1 MRVFLCNR
9 KFLGIPYYTKR
20 HILFYRRFR
29 PSTYVESI
37 QILRFSPD
45 FWRSKQAFCTLGL
58 TNFAELFS
66 YNIPC
71 RTERWEETVTYRV
84 YADVILLQNLAAD
97 FLLLSVV
104 KNCLRLPERRYGRLA
119 GSLLG
124 AVYALGMVLAP
135 VPLGYAG
142 RMLLNATMS
151 VLMAWTAFSIRRKS
165 EAAEAAIG
173 LYIASM
179 LAAGCMELVQPL
191 GIRVNLLF
199 WLFTAGG
206 SFLIPSAVWRFGM
219 QRCMKLEHQYAVTL
233 FNKGRERHVQAI
245 LDTGN
250 HLTMPLSGRPVQ
262 VLDACAAE
270 RFFSWEDGVQYIP
283 FRSVGKGGG
292 VIPAYQAERMEVS
305 GQGGMRVIEKPWI
318 AISQEAL
325 SQKGE
330 YQMLLNEKYWL

>member
-1 MRVFLCNR
+1 M
-9 KFLGIPYYTKR
+9 
-20 HILFYRRFR
+20 
-29 PSTYVESI
+29 
-37 QILRFSPD
+37 
-45 FWRSKQAFCTLGL
+45 
-58 TNFAELFS
+58 
-66 YNIPC
+66 
-71 RTERWEETVTYRV
+71 TYRV

-142 RMLLNATMS
+142 RMLLSATMS

-270 RFFSWEDGVQYIP
+270 RFFSCPIHPISECRKGRRRDSGISGGADGSV
-283 FRSVGKGGG
+283 RSGRYAGD
-292 VIPAYQAERMEVS
+292 
-305 GQGGMRVIEKPWI
+305 
-318 AISQEAL
+318 
-325 SQKGE
+325 
-330 YQMLLNEKYWL
+330 

>member
-9 KFLGIPYYTKR
+9 KFLGIPYYTKSTNVPR

-37 QILRFSPD
+37 QILRFPPD
-45 FWRSKQAFCTLGL
+45 FWRSKQAFCALGL

-119 GSLLG
+119 GSILG

-142 RMLLNATMS
+142 RMLLSATMS
-151 VLMAWTAFSIRRKS
+151 VLMVWTAFSIRRKS

-191 GIRVNLLF
+191 GIRVNLL
-199 WLFTAGG
+199 AVYRGG
-206 SFLIPSAVWRFGM
+206 QFSDSICGVAVW
-219 QRCMKLEHQYAVTL
+219 YAAVYEAGTPV
-233 FNKGRERHVQAI
+233 R
-245 LDTGN
+245 GN
-250 HLTMPLSGRPVQ
+250 
-262 VLDACAAE
+262 A
-270 RFFSWEDGVQYIP
+270 F
-283 FRSVGKGGG
+283 
-292 VIPAYQAERMEVS
+292 
-305 GQGGMRVIEKPWI
+305 
-318 AISQEAL
+318 
-325 SQKGE
+325 
-330 YQMLLNEKYWL
+330 

>member
-1 MRVFLCNR
+1 M
-9 KFLGIPYYTKR
+9 
-20 HILFYRRFR
+20 
-29 PSTYVESI
+29 
-37 QILRFSPD
+37 
-45 FWRSKQAFCTLGL
+45 
-58 TNFAELFS
+58 
-66 YNIPC
+66 
-71 RTERWEETVTYRV
+71 TYRV

-119 GSLLG
+119 GSILG

-142 RMLLNATMS
+142 RMLLSATMS

-206 SFLIPSAVWRFGM
+206 QFSDSICGVAVW
-219 QRCMKLEHQYAVTL
+219 HAAVYEAGT
-233 FNKGRERHVQAI
+233 
-245 LDTGN
+245 
-250 HLTMPLSGRPVQ
+250 PVRG
-262 VLDACAAE
+262 DA
-270 RFFSWEDGVQYIP
+270 F
-283 FRSVGKGGG
+283 
-292 VIPAYQAERMEVS
+292 
-305 GQGGMRVIEKPWI
+305 
-318 AISQEAL
+318 
-325 SQKGE
+325 
-330 YQMLLNEKYWL
+330 

>member
-1 MRVFLCNR
+1 
-9 KFLGIPYYTKR
+9 
-20 HILFYRRFR
+20 
-29 PSTYVESI
+29 
-37 QILRFSPD
+37 
-45 FWRSKQAFCTLGL
+45 
-58 TNFAELFS
+58 
-66 YNIPC
+66 
-71 RTERWEETVTYRV
+71 
-84 YADVILLQNLAAD
+84 
-97 FLLLSVV
+97 
-104 KNCLRLPERRYGRLA
+104 
-119 GSLLG
+119 
-124 AVYALGMVLAP
+124 MV
-135 VPLGYAG
+135 
-142 RMLLNATMS
+142 
-151 VLMAWTAFSIRRKS
+151 WTAFSIRRKS

-199 WLFTAGG
+199 LLFTAGG

>member
-104 KNCLRLPERRYGRLA
+104 KN
-119 GSLLG
+119 
-124 AVYALGMVLAP
+124 
-135 VPLGYAG
+135 
-142 RMLLNATMS
+142 
-151 VLMAWTAFSIRRKS
+151 
-165 EAAEAAIG
+165 
-173 LYIASM
+173 
-179 LAAGCMELVQPL
+179 
-191 GIRVNLLF
+191 
-199 WLFTAGG
+199 
-206 SFLIPSAVWRFGM
+206 
-219 QRCMKLEHQYAVTL
+219 
-233 FNKGRERHVQAI
+233 
-245 LDTGN
+245 
-250 HLTMPLSGRPVQ
+250 
-262 VLDACAAE
+262 
-270 RFFSWEDGVQYIP
+270 
-283 FRSVGKGGG
+283 
-292 VIPAYQAERMEVS
+292 
-305 GQGGMRVIEKPWI
+305 
-318 AISQEAL
+318 
-325 SQKGE
+325 
-330 YQMLLNEKYWL
+330 

>member
-1 MRVFLCNR
+1 MKISDACF
-9 KFLGIPYYTKR
+9 
-20 HILFYRRFR
+20 FYRRFR

-37 QILRFSPD
+37 QISRFSPD
-45 FWRSKQAFCTLGL
+45 FWRSKQAFCALGL

-104 KNCLRLPERRYGRLA
+104 KNCLRLPERRYGRLV

-142 RMLLNATMS
+142 RMLLSATMS

-206 SFLIPSAVWRFGM
+206 QFSDSICGVAVW
-219 QRCMKLEHQYAVTL
+219 YAAVYEAGTPV
-233 FNKGRERHVQAI
+233 R
-245 LDTGN
+245 GN
-250 HLTMPLSGRPVQ
+250 
-262 VLDACAAE
+262 A
-270 RFFSWEDGVQYIP
+270 F
-283 FRSVGKGGG
+283 
-292 VIPAYQAERMEVS
+292 
-305 GQGGMRVIEKPWI
+305 
-318 AISQEAL
+318 
-325 SQKGE
+325 
-330 YQMLLNEKYWL
+330 

>member
-142 RMLLNATMS
+142 RMLLSATMS

-179 LAAGCMELVQPL
+179 LAAGYMELVQPL

-233 FNKGRERHVQAI
+233 FNKGRESLCFHCEYSF
-245 LDTGN
+245 T
-250 HLTMPLSGRPVQ
+250 
-262 VLDACAAE
+262 
-270 RFFSWEDGVQYIP
+270 
-283 FRSVGKGGG
+283 SV
-292 VIPAYQAERMEVS
+292 M
-305 GQGGMRVIEKPWI
+305 
-318 AISQEAL
+318 
-325 SQKGE
+325 
-330 YQMLLNEKYWL
+330 

>member
-1 MRVFLCNR
+1 MKISDACF
-9 KFLGIPYYTKR
+9 
-20 HILFYRRFR
+20 FYRRFR

-37 QILRFSPD
+37 QISRFSPD
-45 FWRSKQAFCTLGL
+45 FWRSKQAFCALGL

-142 RMLLNATMS
+142 RMLLSATMS
-151 VLMAWTAFSIRRKS
+151 VLMVWTAFSIRRKS

-173 LYIASM
+173 LY
-179 LAAGCMELVQPL
+179 
-191 GIRVNLLF
+191 
-199 WLFTAGG
+199 AGG
-206 SFLIPSAVWRFGM
+206 WLHGTGSAAWNTGESSVLAVYRGGQFSDSICGVAVW
-219 QRCMKLEHQYAVTL
+219 YAAVYEA
-233 FNKGRERHVQAI
+233 GIPVR
-245 LDTGN
+245 GN
-250 HLTMPLSGRPVQ
+250 
-262 VLDACAAE
+262 A
-270 RFFSWEDGVQYIP
+270 F
-283 FRSVGKGGG
+283 
-292 VIPAYQAERMEVS
+292 
-305 GQGGMRVIEKPWI
+305 
-318 AISQEAL
+318 
-325 SQKGE
+325 
-330 YQMLLNEKYWL
+330 